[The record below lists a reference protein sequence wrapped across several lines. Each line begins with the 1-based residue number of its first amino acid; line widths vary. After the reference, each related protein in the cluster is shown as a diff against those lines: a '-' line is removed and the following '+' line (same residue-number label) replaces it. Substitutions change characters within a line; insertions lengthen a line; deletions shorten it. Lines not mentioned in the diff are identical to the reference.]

1 MSRSIHQIIAEK
13 HDYDYEEEILQ
24 TVQNFADEISKI
36 SRDLKEFHYAW
47 EHTKGKEEPL
57 WDNIEYHSKHI
68 QMILDE
74 LYFKRAPYVEEFL
87 ADWESSGLIQEE
99 DGTIS

>member
-1 MSRSIHQIIAEK
+1 
-13 HDYDYEEEILQ
+13 
-24 TVQNFADEISKI
+24 
-36 SRDLKEFHYAW
+36 
-47 EHTKGKEEPL
+47 
-57 WDNIEYHSKHI
+57 
-68 QMILDE
+68 MILDE